1 MGYAER
7 VLQPGETIAY
17 RAKLHWIIYLTG
29 LVFLL
34 IAAVAGGFAAAIHDH
49 TVRIGLAVAAVIAF
63 LIALFHLLGAWV
75 RAVSTEIIVTNR
87 RVIYKTGFISRNT
100 VEMNLDKVES
110 VLVRQSLVGR
120 TLNFGSVIVRGV
132 GAGLEP
138 VASISD
144 PLSLHR
150 HIGAPAAA

>member
-17 RAKLHWIIYLTG
+17 RARLHWIIYLG
-29 LVFLL
+29 GMLLVVVAIGF
-34 IAAVAGGFAAAIHDH
+34 AVGAVALKQETIR
-49 TVRIGLAVAAVIAF
+49 VGLMLASV
-63 LIALFHLLGAWV
+63 IALFLGLFQIV
-75 RAVSTEIIVTNR
+75 RAWIVAVNTEIIVTSR

-110 VLVRQSLVGR
+110 VLVRQGILGR
-120 TLNFGSVIVRGV
+120 MLDFGTVIIRGV

-138 VASISD
+138 VDNIAA
-144 PLSLHR
+144 PLELHR
-150 HIGAPAAA
+150 HVSAPT